1 VNPTDDAPVTGDPQ
15 LDDALAQVAR
25 LGAVELSEHPAVLRQ
40 AVEALQ
46 QFLRT
51 GPGAP

>member
-1 VNPTDDAPVTGDPQ
+1 VNPTDDVPVTGDPP
-15 LDDALAQVAR
+15 LDEALAQVAG
-25 LGAVELSEHPAVLRQ
+25 LGQVELSEHPAVLRQ

-51 GPGAP
+51 GPSAP